1 MSNSIEEAIAAL
13 RHGDQAT
20 AFTLLRARL
29 AQDPQ
34 DATAW
39 LWLSEATP
47 DAHRKVA
54 ALKRFLELAPAHPHA
69 ASVRSRLQ
77 QLQAQLGGQVVRTGE
92 RDALLDGEAPH
103 YSSQIESPPLAR
115 PLPPIRTDAGRS
127 ESAPSLRDRIA
138 TAPQP
143 IIQEAEEPRV
153 EQESIA
159 PMPTIPT
166 PVFTPRPAAPPPPN
180 FKPLRAEGDEDD
192 GLPVWVWVLMG
203 LALALVVLF
212 LYLIFN
218 FDRFASLFS

>member
-1 MSNSIEEAIAAL
+1 VSNPIEEAIAAL

-29 AQDPQ
+29 AQEPQ

-47 DAHRKVA
+47 DPHRKVA
-54 ALKRFLELAPAHPHA
+54 ALKRFLELAPSHPHA

-77 QLQAQLGGQVVRTGE
+77 QLQAQLGGQSARTVE
-92 RDALLDGEAPH
+92 PDAVLDREEIT
-103 YSSQIESPPLAR
+103 YSTRTEPPPLSR
-115 PLPPIRTDAGRS
+115 PLPPIRTEPARTD
-127 ESAPSLRDRIA
+127 SAPSLRDRIA
-138 TAPQP
+138 TASPP
-143 IIQEAEEPRV
+143 ALREAEEARI

-203 LALALVVLF
+203 LAIILVVLF